1 MCLHSLQL
9 EGDDFTPAESRIQQ
23 HTVFTQI
30 LPRSWKWSGER
41 QKGRQS
47 CGAARGAPQP
57 PRLQAA
63 GPDRCL
69 SLGLLF
75 RLQTQPI
82 RPPRRVQAQLQ
93 RRPNRQSARSPFP
106 APRPSMA
113 SPPDPSKTP
122 PPSGLPPRARQT
134 HPTQNRDGH
143 TQRCCSIGSRQSGM
157 AACRRQLHFAGREIQ
172 NSPGRIQSPGRGC
185 GPQEQRGHVHWGPSI
200 RAGMKFQP
208 AVGEGWVGRNCEAQ

>member
-1 MCLHSLQL
+1 MRLHSLQL

-30 LPRSWKWSGER
+30 LPRSWKRSGER
-41 QKGRQS
+41 QKGGQS

-113 SPPDPSKTP
+113 SPLTPARLPVPLGYPPEQDTPTP
-122 PPSGLPPRARQT
+122 PRTEMVTLRGTAPSEAGNLGWLPAGGSCILQAERFRTVLAEFRALGG
-134 HPTQNRDGH
+134 DVGH
-143 TQRCCSIGSRQSGM
+143 RSRGDMSTGARASG
-157 AACRRQLHFAGREIQ
+157 QG
-172 NSPGRIQSPGRGC
+172 
-185 GPQEQRGHVHWGPSI
+185 
-200 RAGMKFQP
+200 
-208 AVGEGWVGRNCEAQ
+208 